1 MSTEIVTLTDTGNF
15 NQLAAAMGMGADMD
29 TKKSK
34 SSLARLKID
43 HFGVDG
49 ETEIKG
55 KTKTVKVVD
64 PGAYSLELSDGI
76 KIYQEN
82 PTIRLF
88 QQKFM
93 YKRYIKSNGNGNGDA
108 KGMFVKTIM
117 ANDLKS
123 DLIDNT
129 GGVNCGKPS
138 GWIEDYQALPENQ
151 KNLIKSIKRVR
162 VLFGLATFDHA
173 VDIEGLDVDPQK
185 NVAFI
190 YEVDNREAFKTFGAP
205 IAQMAKQSR
214 VLPQQL
220 MKLSTEERKIA
231 SGNKYYVPSI
241 ELLPD
246 VIQIK
251 DSDQSTFK
259 SFTDWIDSY
268 NNWVDNSYKEALDI
282 KKQQDSDTLVSE
294 FVDIENT
301 D

>member
-1 MSTEIVTLTDTGNF
+1 MKNPLSDYSDQPFGTIPFKEL
-15 NQLAAAMGMGADMD
+15 
-29 TKKSK
+29 KK
-34 SSLARLKID
+34 D
-43 HFGVDG
+43 HFVPA
-49 ETEIKG
+49 IKSG
-55 KTKTVKVVD
+55 IRESESSIEKITKNADSPTFENTVL
-64 PGAYSLELSDGI
+64 SLELSDGI

-173 VDIEGLDVDPQK
+173 VDIEGLDVDPQE

-205 IAQMAKQSR
+205 IAQMAKQSK

-268 NNWVDNSYKEALDI
+268 NNWVDNSYKEALDV